1 MDKENTCI
9 NLSQEH
15 ELNYALRRNGMR
27 ETELNRDLLKTELE
41 IYKLENDV
49 YNIKHKEVDKIISN
63 SNVLEKK
70 DK

>member
-1 MDKENTCI
+1 MDKENTHI

-49 YNIKHKEVDKIISN
+49 YNIKNKEVDKIISN
-63 SNVLEKK
+63 SNILEKK